1 MLVSYSGKA
10 KDVIALNDGEVQI
23 NFRDS
28 ISAFDGVKK
37 EELAEKGITNC
48 LTSVKLFE
56 ILNEYGFNTHF
67 ISKIGDSQLLCK
79 KVTILPVEVVCRNI
93 SAGSFCRRYGYEEG
107 IKFKQPIIEFFVK
120 DDEYHDPLITESVAV
135 QMKLITEDEAI
146 LLEAITRAVNEVLIK
161 IFDLISLQL
170 VDFKLEFGRTT
181 EGQLLLADEISA
193 DTMRLWEKKTGEKKD
208 KDRYRQNLGDVIVHY
223 KDILERL
230 DSIQKLPEYKPLS
243 TVQVIIKLR
252 KSVLDPAGEVIFR
265 SLSRKRFK
273 RIESVRLGK
282 SAEIV
287 FSTVPSSD
295 LQSEI
300 EEISEKILS
309 NPLIEDFELKI
320 QHHSEKSEKEHF
332 QEE

>member
-1 MLVSYSGKA
+1 MVSYSGKA
-10 KDVIALNDGEVQI
+10 KDVIVLNDGEVQI

-56 ILNEYGFNTHF
+56 ILNDYGFNTHF
-67 ISKIGDSQLLCK
+67 ISKINDSQLLCK
-79 KVTILPVEVVCRNI
+79 KVTILPVEVICRNI
-93 SAGSFCRRYGYEEG
+93 SAGSFCKRYGFEEG
-107 IKFKQPIIEFFVK
+107 IKFKQPLIEFFVK
-120 DDEYHDPLITESVAV
+120 DDEHHDPLITESVAV
-135 QMKLITEDEAI
+135 QMKLITKDEAI
-146 LLEAITRAVNEVLIK
+146 LLEAITRAVNEILLK

-208 KDRYRQNLGDVIVHY
+208 KDRYRQDLGDVIVHY

-230 DSIQKLPEYKPLS
+230 NSIQKLPEYKPLS

-265 SLSRKRFK
+265 SLSRKGFK

-287 FSTVPSSD
+287 FNTVPSSD

>member
-1 MLVSYSGKA
+1 MVSYSGKA
-10 KDVIALNDGEVQI
+10 KDVIVLNDGEVQI

-56 ILNEYGFNTHF
+56 ILNDYGFNTHF
-67 ISKIGDSQLLCK
+67 ISKINDSQLLCK
-79 KVTILPVEVVCRNI
+79 RVTILPVEVVCRNI
-93 SAGSFCRRYGYEEG
+93 SAGSFCKRYGFEEG
-107 IKFKQPIIEFFVK
+107 IKFKQPLIEFFVK
-120 DDEYHDPLITESVAV
+120 DDEHHDPLITESVAV
-135 QMKLITEDEAI
+135 QMKLITKDEAI
-146 LLEAITRAVNEVLIK
+146 LLEAITRAVNEILLK

-181 EGQLLLADEISA
+181 EGHLLLADEISA

-208 KDRYRQNLGDVIVHY
+208 KDRYRQDLGDVIVHY

-230 DSIQKLPEYKPLS
+230 NSIQKLPEYKPLS
-243 TVQVIIKLR
+243 TVHVIIKLR

-265 SLSRKRFK
+265 SLSRKGFK

-287 FSTVPSSD
+287 FNAVPSSD
-295 LQSEI
+295 LQSKI
-300 EEISEKILS
+300 EEISEQILS
-309 NPLIEDFELKI
+309 NPLIEDFDLKI